1 MMTVIMLAYN
11 ERNTVERAVEN
22 FRMFHDV
29 DISLIILDNGSTD
42 GLSEWA
48 SEQTDL
54 TYIFMDEGFV
64 NWGKAMNMVRQELK
78 INTDLLIVEAGYRLM
93 PNALLCMRDMLHRKA
108 ATGAVGGRYSKKESY
123 EQAVEA
129 NQSMQMAEG
138 KRTIGLHHGAILW
151 KKEAM
156 DEVGEFE
163 EAVESWDLA
172 VEDYCFRMVQADR
185 QLIICDNIFFWT
197 EKSFDIASDEKIWEK
212 QFLEDKWGMHYFNT
226 NYNKDIVASIDAGPD
241 DEIAV
246 LEIGCDLGATI
257 LEIKN
262 RYPNAKIYGTE
273 INAGAGAIAAHFA
286 EIEINNIEDQNLSF
300 AKKMF
305 DYIIFGDVL
314 EHLHDPMAALAYC
327 KDFLKEEGRIIANI
341 PNVMHISVIEELL
354 KGNFTYEETGLLDK
368 THIHLFTYNE
378 IVRMFWEAGYDICKI
393 GYGKFH
399 ISDTQKKII
408 DNLLYIENTA
418 ERFMYEAFQ
427 YVVKAKKGEQND

>member
-64 NWGKAMNMVRQELK
+64 NWGKAVNMVKHELEVD
-78 INTDLLIVEAGYRLM
+78 TDLLIVEAGYMLM
-93 PNALLCMRDMLHRKA
+93 PNALLRMRDMLYREESA
-108 ATGAVGGRYSKKESY
+108 GAVGGECSRKESY
-123 EQAVEA
+123 EQVAEMAGAEEA
-129 NQSMQMAEG
+129 TKG
-138 KRTIGLHHGAILW
+138 KKAIGLHPGAILW

-156 DEVGEFE
+156 DELGGFE
-163 EAVESWDLA
+163 EAVASWSLA
-172 VEDYCFRMVQADR
+172 AEDYCFRMIKAER
-185 QLIICDNIFFWT
+185 QLMICDNAFFWH
-197 EKSFDIASDEKIWEK
+197 EHSSDIASYEKIWEK
-212 QFLEDKWGMHYFNT
+212 QFLEDKWGMHYFNK
-226 NYNKDIVASIDAGPD
+226 NYNRNIVASIDAGPD

-273 INAGAGAIAAHFA
+273 INAGAAVIAAHFA
-286 EIEINNIEDQNLSF
+286 EVEINNIEDRNLPF
-300 AKKMF
+300 DKKMF

-314 EHLHDPMAALAYC
+314 EHLHDPLATLIYC
-327 KDFLKEEGRIIANI
+327 KGFLKEEGSVIANI

-354 KGNFTYEETGLLDK
+354 KGNFTYAETGLLDK
-368 THIHLFTYNE
+368 SHIHLFTYNE
-378 IVRMFWEAGYDICKI
+378 IIRMFWEAGYDICQMGCVGHCI
-393 GYGKFH
+393 N
-399 ISDTQKKII
+399 DNQKKII
-408 DNLLYIENTA
+408 DRLLCIENTA

-427 YVVKAKKGEQND
+427 YIVKAKKGEHND

>member
-1 MMTVIMLAYN
+1 MITVIMLAYN
-11 ERNTVERAVEN
+11 ERDMVERAVEN

-42 GLSEWA
+42 GLSKWA

-64 NWGKAMNMVRQELK
+64 NWGKAVNMAKQELK
-78 INTDLLIVEAGYRLM
+78 INTDLLIVEAGYMLM
-93 PNALLCMRDMLHRKA
+93 PNGLLRMQDILHREESA
-108 ATGAVGGRYSKKESY
+108 GAVGGECNRKESY
-123 EQAVEA
+123 EQVAGMAGEEEA
-129 NQSMQMAEG
+129 AKG
-138 KRTIGLHHGAILW
+138 RRTIGLHHGAILW

-156 DEVGEFE
+156 DELGKFE
-163 EAVESWDLA
+163 EVVESWSLA
-172 VEDYCFRMVQADR
+172 AEDYCIRMIKADR
-185 QLIICDNIFFWT
+185 QLITCDNAFFWN
-197 EKSFDIASDEKIWEK
+197 SRSSDMCSHEKIWEK
-212 QFLEDKWGMHYFNT
+212 HFLENKWGMHYFNK
-226 NYNKDIVASIDAGPD
+226 NYNKNTVSSIDAGLD

-273 INAGAGAIAAHFA
+273 INAGAAAIAAHFA
-286 EIEINNIEDQNLSF
+286 EVEINNIEDRNLPF
-300 AKKMF
+300 NKKMF

-314 EHLHDPMAALAYC
+314 EHLHDPLATLIYC
-327 KDFLKEEGRIIANI
+327 KDFLKEEGSVIANI

-378 IVRMFWEAGYDICKI
+378 IVRMFWEAGYDICQM
-393 GYGKFH
+393 GCVGH
-399 ISDTQKKII
+399 CISDRQKKII
-408 DNLLYIENTA
+408 DHLLCIENTA

-427 YVVKAKKGEQND
+427 YIIKAKKGEHDD